1 MEFLMNQTQNTG
13 KTKLSLSLFIGGI
26 LAAILGATN
35 LIVSIVLFKDN
46 LDYYVSMGYDSSEV
60 MGQLFPS
67 QLLPTIIEDVVLY
80 GGIALLLIFASA
92 AYQKLVVMAPQALET
107 VEEATEEISA
117 DLIETT
123 EADPEMLEAEISA
136 DLETAVDES
145 EAESDAE
152 LTEEAI
158 SEEK

>member
-1 MEFLMNQTQNTG
+1 MNQTQNTG

-136 DLETAVDES
+136 DSETAVDES

>member
-1 MEFLMNQTQNTG
+1 MNQTQNTG

-92 AYQKLVVMAPQALET
+92 AYQKLTQINTQDSET
-107 VEEATEEISA
+107 VEETTAEISTELIETVESEPEMLETEISA
-117 DLIETT
+117 DS
-123 EADPEMLEAEISA
+123 D
-136 DLETAVDES
+136 TAVDES
-145 EAESDAE
+145 ETAEGNAE

>member
-1 MEFLMNQTQNTG
+1 MNQTQNTG

-123 EADPEMLEAEISA
+123 EAVPEMLDAEISA
-136 DLETAVDES
+136 DLETAVDQS